1 MPSSTIS
8 FSILP
13 SILSTI
19 SAEIHPR
26 VRRSGVAD
34 DVARRGA
41 GRLSNIRA
49 PLAGVISGSALKL
62 AALGSHG
69 GEIGRSRVRG
79 KGLSVDS
86 REVEPG
92 LTRGVNGQLQ
102 LILVGVRHLLV
113 GRALQNGTDVVLRVE
128 VSS

>member
-1 MPSSTIS
+1 MPSRTIPLDL
-8 FSILP
+8 LP
-13 SILSTI
+13 SILSTV

-41 GRLSNIRA
+41 GRLANVRA
-49 PLAGVISGSALKL
+49 PLAGVISRGALKP

-69 GEIGRSRVRG
+69 GEIGCSRVRG
-79 KGLSVDS
+79 EGLSVDG

-92 LTRGVNGQLQ
+92 LTGGVDGELQ
-102 LILVGVRHLLV
+102 LILVGVGNLLV
-113 GRALQNGTDVVLRVE
+113 WRALHDGADVVL
-128 VSS
+128 